1 MGNMKLK
8 GRFAL
13 FCDYALTSSDGKLSI
28 IGEFDQLNSTKEKPI
43 LNKGFVVG
51 SFEGEP
57 EKTAG
62 IQTRFVDEFE
72 KDILP
77 PRVLNIRFGHGGKAN
92 VVIEIAGLA
101 FEKGGSYKVIFQGYG
116 KVLAEA
122 QLKVVKFNKNVR
134 EGNSE
139 AVN

>member
-1 MGNMKLK
+1 MKIK

-13 FCDYALTSSDGKLSI
+13 FCDYALISSDGKLSI
-28 IGEFDQLNSTKEKPI
+28 IGEFDQLSSTQEKPV

-57 EKTAG
+57 GKKVK
-62 IQTRFVDEFE
+62 IQTKFVDEFG

-77 PRVLNIRFGHGGKAN
+77 PRVLDIRFGHGGKAN
-92 VVIEIAGLA
+92 IVIEIAGLD
-101 FEKGGSYKVIFQGYG
+101 FEKAGSYKVMFQGYG

-122 QLKVVKFNKNVR
+122 QLKVVRFNKDVR
-134 EGNSE
+134 ERNSE
-139 AVN
+139 TVN